1 MSINNTE
8 GYFINYKYDAATD
21 RSSKDFVSIG
31 RSAMFYGAETNARL
45 WKYFP
50 FSNEVMKIVKTI
62 AKRTGKD
69 I

>member
-31 RSAMFYGAETNARL
+31 RSAMFYGAEPML
-45 WKYFP
+45 IMGKYFP
-50 FSNEVMKIVKTI
+50 FSNETMKKS
-62 AKRTGKD
+62 
-69 I
+69 

>member
-31 RSAMFYGAETNARL
+31 RSAICFMVQKPMLDYG
-45 WKYFP
+45 
-50 FSNEVMKIVKTI
+50 
-62 AKRTGKD
+62 
-69 I
+69 